1 MHMGTWARG
10 HMHMHVAPCAR
21 GHAQDR
27 HARAHAPRRRN
38 RFGVTRSDAREIE
51 RQLKAQIKERAAQL
65 DPLLCTLSRTLTLTL
80 TRTLTLTLTHLCREK
95 LKINR
100 ITETAELTE
109 ISLPSKGDFRV
120 ISE

>member
-10 HMHMHVAPCAR
+10 HMHMHVAR

-65 DPLLCTLSRTLTLTL
+65 DP
-80 TRTLTLTLTHLCREK
+80 
-95 LKINR
+95 
-100 ITETAELTE
+100 
-109 ISLPSKGDFRV
+109 
-120 ISE
+120 

>member
-10 HMHMHVAPCAR
+10 HMHMHMHVAVAR
-21 GHAQDR
+21 GHAQHR

-65 DPLLCTLSRTLTLTL
+65 DP
-80 TRTLTLTLTHLCREK
+80 
-95 LKINR
+95 
-100 ITETAELTE
+100 
-109 ISLPSKGDFRV
+109 SLFP
-120 ISE
+120 